1 MLEKKNILKIDQA
14 TLRLFKRYLYAYI
27 PGEHTEKVSKEEAL
41 KYGILLEDDVSKEVF
56 DEIIKQ
62 YGIDGFILNQTFHK
76 SLEKVAKEDIVT
88 LYIEQIV
95 HYFTTYG
102 YESLGI
108 TDGTVYVPNEKLE
121 VPVLEEGT
129 RLTYVSFIG
138 THELEGKVTELVTSG
153 IALSKQ
159 SVKDVITLS
168 DYIKSDIEDIK
179 NKEVRTALYSKY
191 DITPKNNI
199 EFLRFLIYKLTENTL
214 LIKDKAMLD
223 RLRYTDGEEILKYLE
238 QYNSKYGLVPL
249 SEIFNRF
256 RPIFIALK
264 RNPNEVSYS
273 WESKEEVEKKKKT
286 AKAVN
291 KIINKISK
299 LSKEYHKPF
308 IDNNKLSNFR
318 KTVKEIERHTKQI
331 SRLELNDILN
341 ENSLYN
347 VIKIG
352 NYVNYENNQYNHV
365 LSHAY
370 KIRNGKVFVKEQI
383 KPLLGEEWINNT
395 IKENII
401 KRIRKNISGKTI
413 FIPKD
418 IRYALPQSEKQF
430 IGNIPFNSSVDFDK
444 NRGFVLGI
452 HWLNLKDKNY
462 EHKTDLD
469 LKLMSNKYQIGWNAF
484 YRDENSKL
492 LFTGDVT
499 DAKIDQGGAC
509 EYIYVSG
516 DLENTVM
523 TFKINNYTRDIGDIP
538 FEIILAYAPS
548 RDRVLQEGRNYIVDP
563 NDIICKVPAVVE
575 KGQAEHS
582 IGILSINDDKNTFIF
597 TDLSTGNL
605 PVSKDNKLDEMLR
618 TYLIDYKHQQY
629 DLENILKEAGAI
641 ISDAVYT
648 EKFVEYILIQN
659 GKETNLIKRS
669 DLHDIEGI
677 VLEEGIFKKE
687 KVPVD
692 IDLSIEALN
701 KTTIID
707 IFKEE

>member
-1 MLEKKNILKIDQA
+1 MKELNFFKINQA
-14 TLRLFKRYLYAYI
+14 VLRLFKKYYA
-27 PGEHTEKVSKEEAL
+27 PGTPEECIKTKEDAL
-41 KYGILLEDDVSKEVF
+41 KYGILLDQCISESLF
-56 DEIIKQ
+56 NEIIRQ

-76 SLEKVAKEDIVT
+76 SLEKVAKENIVT

-108 TDGTVYVPNEKLE
+108 TDGTVYIPNEKLE
-121 VPVLEEGT
+121 VPVLEDGIK
-129 RLTYVSFIG
+129 LTYISQINL
-138 THELEGKVTELVTSG
+138 TELENKVTELVTSG

-168 DYIKSDIEDIK
+168 DFIKCDIEDIK

-199 EFLRFLIYKLTENTL
+199 EFLRFLIYKLTSSTL
-214 LIKDKAMLD
+214 LIKDKATLD
-223 RLRYTDGEEILKYLE
+223 KLKYANEEDILKYLG
-238 QYNSKYGLVPL
+238 QYNSKYGLIPL
-249 SEIFNRF
+249 AEIFNRYKA
-256 RPIFIALK
+256 IFISLK
-264 RNPNEVSYS
+264 RDPKRTHYS
-273 WESKEEVEKKKKT
+273 WESKEEIDRDIKM
-286 AKAVN
+286 AKSIN
-291 KIINKISK
+291 KIINNISK

-308 IDNNKLSNFR
+308 IDNNKLSNFK
-318 KTVKEIERHTKQI
+318 KTVKILERHTVQI
-331 SRLELNDILN
+331 AKLELNDILN

-352 NYVNYENNQYNHV
+352 NYVNYENNQYTHIPN
-365 LSHAY
+365 HAY
-370 KIRNGKVFVKEQI
+370 KIRNGKVFVKEDL
-383 KPLLGEEWINNT
+383 KSLLGGTWVNDT

-401 KRIRKNISGKTI
+401 RRIRKNVSGKTI

-418 IRYALPQSEKQF
+418 IKYALPQSEKQF
-430 IGNIPFNSSVDFDK
+430 VGNIPFNSSIEFDK
-444 NRGFVLGI
+444 NKGFVVGI
-452 HWLNLKDKNY
+452 HWLNLKEKEY

-484 YRDENSKL
+484 YRDEDSKL

-499 DAKIDQGGAC
+499 DAKISNGGAC
-509 EYIYVSG
+509 EYIYVDG
-516 DLENTVM
+516 NLENTVM
-523 TFKINNYTRDIGDIP
+523 TFKVNNYTKDIGDIP

-548 RDRVLQEGRNYIVDP
+548 RDNVIQEGRNYIVDP
-563 NDIICKVPAVVE
+563 KDIICKIPATVE

-582 IGILSINDDKNTFIF
+582 IGILSINDESNTFIF

-605 PVSKDNKLDEMLR
+605 PVSRDNKLDEMLR
-618 TYLIDYKHQQY
+618 TYLLDYKHQQY
-629 DLENILKEAGAI
+629 DLENILKESGAI
-641 ISDAVYT
+641 ISDAVYI